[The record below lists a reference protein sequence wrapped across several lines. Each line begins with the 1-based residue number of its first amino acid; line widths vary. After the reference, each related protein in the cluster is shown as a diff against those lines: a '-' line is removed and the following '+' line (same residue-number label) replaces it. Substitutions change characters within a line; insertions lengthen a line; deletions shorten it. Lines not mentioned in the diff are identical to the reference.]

1 MEEDVIRVRR
11 VDATT
16 ASKDDESD
24 RAPRRNPRE
33 AIVRRT
39 NSTLAALEHIYVT
52 VGAVKCEP
60 DF

>member
-39 NSTLAALEHIYVT
+39 NSNPALASEHIYVM
-52 VGAVKCEP
+52 GL
-60 DF
+60 